1 MFLWSKTLISN
12 AIYCMPHAS
21 NYLSLV
27 TFFRNVLHAIH
38 LWLQNKVIRISGK
51 IQNYACSE
59 LDNDTK
65 SWWYVFIIFDY
76 WLQTEIIYL
85 TLMKAIFEECFMNL
99 FLYTSTIW
107 LSNLV
112 DKMITNFLMVKMSLW
127 IFIKIENRSS
137 KKWKNVAINIL
148 SS

>member
-1 MFLWSKTLISN
+1 MQF
-12 AIYCMPHAS
+12 MPHIIG
-21 NYLSLV
+21 NI
-27 TFFRNVLHAIH
+27 FFLKCLHAIH
-38 LWLQNKVIRISGK
+38 LWLQNEVIRISGK

-85 TLMKAIFEECFMNL
+85 TLMKAIFEELSMNL

-112 DKMITNFLMVKMSLW
+112 DKVITTFLMVQMSLW